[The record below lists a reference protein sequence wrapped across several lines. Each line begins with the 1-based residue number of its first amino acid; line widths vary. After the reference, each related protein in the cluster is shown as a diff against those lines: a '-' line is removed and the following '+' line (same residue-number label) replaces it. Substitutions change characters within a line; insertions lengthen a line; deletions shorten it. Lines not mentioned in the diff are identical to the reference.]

1 MTSTTGIKLDD
12 DIKKRLKALGK
23 ARDRSP
29 HWLMK
34 HAIVEYIDREERH
47 EQERREDEERLNHYL
62 QTGIGVPHEE
72 VLAWMN
78 KEIKALSKDCG
89 E

>member
-12 DIKKRLKALGK
+12 DIKKRLQALGK

-34 HAIVEYIDREERH
+34 HAIVEYIEREERN
-47 EQERREDEERLNHYL
+47 EQERCEDEERYQEYL
-62 QTGIGVPHEE
+62 DGKFIPHEKM
-72 VLAWMN
+72 LAWMN